1 MCDRTTTGERTI
13 LASFAYPRRPVEKG
27 YAGRTLYINLT
38 GCTIQSKEVT
48 EEMKE
53 IFVGG
58 RGFGLW
64 YLWNA
69 VTGKT
74 RWNDP
79 ENEIIISSGPIGGIT
94 QYPGAGKSMVVTLS
108 PLTGT
113 VIDSNVGGH
122 FGPLLKFSGWDALE
136 IQGKADRDV
145 IIYIDGNA
153 GRVTIEEAPP
163 GPRDSHLL
171 IEQMMEI
178 YAPREEEKRHLSV
191 VATGTGAE
199 NTLIGMLNF
208 SFYDPHRGIVRVKQA
223 GRGGTGTVFR
233 DKKILALV
241 VKFAGV
247 KGDSNGPAEPGR
259 IRAAGLKMHREIAAL
274 DDQQCRMRRT
284 GTAYLL
290 QIMNDHDLLPVHNF
304 KFGSHPDA
312 PKINDRYWRTRF
324 SPGKA
329 DGCWYGCTLSCA
341 HVATEYTLKTGPYK
355 GQVVHVDGPEYE
367 TLAGVGSNCGIFD
380 PDYILECN
388 FYCDTYGIDT
398 ISFGTLTAF
407 LMECFENG
415 IINEEITGGLRLNFG
430 NAEAAIELLHR
441 MARKEGFGKI
451 AGQGIRR
458 MKKIFAE
465 QYGADAAF
473 LRDIGMEAKGLEYSE
488 YVSKESLAQQGGYGL
503 ANKGPQ
509 HDEAWLI
516 FMDMVLNQLPTFAD
530 KAEAL
535 HYFPLF
541 RTWFSLN
548 GLCKLP
554 WNDIVPADNADT
566 DEPEKVPEHVQN
578 YVEIFSGVTGRNIS
592 KEDIITMSEAVY
604 NFQRVFNLKMGFGTR
619 EHDAI
624 PYRSAGPVTV
634 EEYESR
640 AERYDR
646 QLKEAGYDPEGKTT
660 EEKVRALRRYR
671 EEQYEK
677 LLDAVYAR
685 RGWTK
690 NGVPTLE
697 TLKRLRIDFPDV
709 VELVK
714 KHL

>member
-1 MCDRTTTGERTI
+1 
-13 LASFAYPRRPVEKG
+13 
-27 YAGRTLYINLT
+27 
-38 GCTIQSKEVT
+38 
-48 EEMKE
+48 
-53 IFVGG
+53 
-58 RGFGLW
+58 
-64 YLWNA
+64 
-69 VTGKT
+69 
-74 RWNDP
+74 
-79 ENEIIISSGPIGGIT
+79 
-94 QYPGAGKSMVVTLS
+94 
-108 PLTGT
+108 
-113 VIDSNVGGH
+113 
-122 FGPLLKFSGWDALE
+122 
-136 IQGKADRDV
+136 
-145 IIYIDGNA
+145 
-153 GRVTIEEAPP
+153 
-163 GPRDSHLL
+163 
-171 IEQMMEI
+171 
-178 YAPREEEKRHLSV
+178 
-191 VATGTGAE
+191 
-199 NTLIGMLNF
+199 
-208 SFYDPHRGIVRVKQA
+208 
-223 GRGGTGTVFR
+223 
-233 DKKILALV
+233 
-241 VKFAGV
+241 
-247 KGDSNGPAEPGR
+247 
-259 IRAAGLKMHREIAAL
+259 
-274 DDQQCRMRRT
+274 
-284 GTAYLL
+284 
-290 QIMNDHDLLPVHNF
+290 
-304 KFGSHPDA
+304 
-312 PKINDRYWRTRF
+312 
-324 SPGKA
+324 
-329 DGCWYGCTLSCA
+329 LSCA
-341 HVATEYTLKTGPYK
+341 HVAMEHTLKTGPYR
-355 GQVVHVDGPEYE
+355 GQAVHVDGPEYE

-407 LMECFENG
+407 LMECYENG
-415 IINEEITGGLRLNFG
+415 IINEEITGGLKFNWG
-430 NAEAAIELLHR
+430 NKDAAMELLHR
-441 MARKEGFGKI
+441 MARGEGFGKI

-458 MKKIFAE
+458 MKKIFSE

-578 YVEIFSGVTGRNIS
+578 YVEIFTGVTGRSIS

-624 PYRSAGPVTV
+624 PYRSVGPVTV

-677 LLDAVYAR
+677 LIDAVYAR